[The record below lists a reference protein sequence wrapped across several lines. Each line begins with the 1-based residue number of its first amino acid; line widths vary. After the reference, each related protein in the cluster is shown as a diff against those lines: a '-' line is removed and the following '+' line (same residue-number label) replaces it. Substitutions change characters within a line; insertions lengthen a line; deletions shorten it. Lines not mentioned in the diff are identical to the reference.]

1 MQNDKPQKKKKKK
14 NAGER
19 IRTRGCMKQVT
30 LFSALLLGE
39 VLRLVF
45 CLEIKITGRKE
56 HNALG

>member
-1 MQNDKPQKKKKKK
+1 MQNDKPQK

-30 LFSALLLGE
+30 LFSALLVGE

>member
-1 MQNDKPQKKKKKK
+1 MPSHTKKKK
-14 NAGER
+14 NPGER

-45 CLEIKITGRKE
+45 CLEIKITGLVIK
-56 HNALG
+56 NTML